1 MLIPILKDVY
11 EEIFKNEEMSN
22 FMGIGLIRLI
32 YKRKGDCKELKNYR
46 PITMLNSDFKILA
59 NRLKLILP
67 NIIQTNQAYAIR
79 GRDITDTIS
88 SIRDAV
94 GFMVSEKKRGYVISL
109 DLEKAFDRVEHEVL
123 GM

>member
-1 MLIPILKDVY
+1 MLTPILKDVY
-11 EEIFKNEEMSN
+11 EEIFKKEEMSN

-88 SIRDAV
+88 SIRDVV

>member
-1 MLIPILKDVY
+1 MLTTNFKDVY
-11 EEIFKNEEMSN
+11 EEIFKKEEMSN

-88 SIRDAV
+88 SIRDVV
-94 GFMVSEKKRGYVISL
+94 GLWYQKEK
-109 DLEKAFDRVEHEVL
+109 RVCD
-123 GM
+123 